1 MKTMIKASVLAVAL
15 ALTAG
20 CAQNSEMQAS
30 VDDLASRVAALES
43 DIAAAN
49 SAAAA
54 AQSSA
59 DAAARAAQQSQDCCD
74 ATNEKIDR
82 MFEQSQSK

>member
-1 MKTMIKASVLAVAL
+1 MKSLIKVSVLAVAL
-15 ALTAG
+15 AVTAG
-20 CAQNSEMQAS
+20 CATQAS
-30 VDDLASRVAALES
+30 IDDLATRVGSLETS
-43 DIAAAN
+43 VDSAN

-59 DAAARAAQQSQDCCD
+59 DAAGRSAQQSQDCCD